1 MRAQPRYGCGPC
13 FRASKQGRGAEQARM
28 ERPRSGC
35 GAPALHKMKIDQ
47 TTVAVVTGA
56 ASGIGRALAGHLA
69 RAGAAVALAD
79 VKAAELAETARL
91 INSDRITTHHVD
103 VSDREGVAAFA
114 DEVIQQHGHV
124 NLLIN
129 NAGVALAGTTAELT
143 LDDIE
148 WLMGINF
155 WGVVYGVKHF
165 LPLLEQQSQA
175 HIVNLSS
182 IFGIIAPPGQAAY
195 AASKFAVRGFTESLR
210 HELRQA
216 GSPVRVSAVHPGGVR
231 TNIARWA
238 KRGAGASATAL
249 QREIDFFDEVA
260 KTTPEAAAA
269 RIVRGI
275 ERNEE
280 RILVGIDARFIE
292 RVQRWLPV
300 RYWDVLEPMLKLMVK
315 GK

>member
-1 MRAQPRYGCGPC
+1 MQ
-13 FRASKQGRGAEQARM
+13 
-28 ERPRSGC
+28 
-35 GAPALHKMKIDQ
+35 IDRN
-47 TTVAVVTGA
+47 TVAVVTGA
-56 ASGIGRALAGHLA
+56 ASGIGRALALHLA
-69 RAGAAVALAD
+69 AAGARLALAD
-79 VKAAELAETARL
+79 VRVTELTETARL
-91 INSDRITTHHVD
+91 INGDRVSIHNLD

-114 DEVIQQHGHV
+114 DEVVRQHGHV

-129 NAGVALAGTTAELT
+129 NAGVALAGTLAELT

-148 WLMGINF
+148 WLMGVNF

-165 LPLLEQQSQA
+165 LPLLEQQPQA
-175 HIVNLSS
+175 HIVNISS

-216 GSPVRVSAVHPGGVR
+216 GSRVRVSAVHPGGVR

-238 KRGAGASATAL
+238 KRGAGATPAAL
-249 QREIDFFDEVA
+249 QREIEFFDEVA
-260 KTTPEAAAA
+260 KTTPAAAAA

-280 RILVGIDARFIE
+280 RILVGVDARLIE

-300 RYWDVLEPMLKLMVK
+300 RYWGLLEPMLKIMVK
-315 GK
+315 QR